1 MTQMHDQLLNS
12 VLQCANRAAGTTLS
26 LSPDCDMPI
35 EAFAFDSLSLFV
47 FLLEL
52 ERVTGMKFDET
63 LLAHEGLGS
72 IQSVAALIRDRTP
85 TGPSDKPP
93 VTSSCPAS

>member
-1 MTQMHDQLLNS
+1 MTQMHDELVNS

-26 LSPDCDMPI
+26 LPPDRDMPM

-52 ERVTGMKFDET
+52 ERITGMKFDDT
-63 LLAHEGLGS
+63 LLAHERLGS
-72 IQSVAALIRDRTP
+72 IQSVAALIRGRTP
-85 TGPSDKPP
+85 PWPVGPSDQPP
-93 VTSSCPAS
+93 AT